1 MKSIRVLG
9 VNGSHRKGQSSYI
22 LLRYV
27 LDELDKNGCSTKL
40 VELVDYDI
48 KYCSAC
54 NKCLKVSKCSIED
67 DDFKNIAED
76 MLLADCIIFSTPV
89 YFSNVTS
96 LLKIFIDRT
105 RSLHMKK
112 DLLKDK
118 LGASVVIGGLQFG
131 GQEIVAQ
138 ILDNYMLNMGMR
150 VVKPRLVDSPIYSI
164 NMVST
169 LYDGLDNNKIRYK
182 RKEFLLDPL
191 FMKTSELL
199 VKNIVSSYT

>member
-1 MKSIRVLG
+1 MRIVG
-9 VNGSHRKGQSSYI
+9 INGSHRKGQSSYI

-67 DDFKNIAED
+67 DDFKNITEGV
-76 MLLADCIIFSTPV
+76 LLADCIIFSTPV

-96 LLKIFIDRT
+96 LLKVFIDRT

-118 LGASVVIGGLQFG
+118 LGASIVIGGLQFG

-182 RKEFLLDPL
+182 RKEDLIDSF
-191 FMKTSELL
+191 FEKTSELL

>member
-1 MKSIRVLG
+1 MRIIG
-9 VNGSHRKGQSSYI
+9 INGSHRKGQSAYI

-67 DDFKNIAED
+67 DDFKIIAED
-76 MLLADCIIFSTPV
+76 LLLADCIIFSTPV

-96 LLKIFIDRT
+96 ILKVFIDRT
-105 RSLHMKK
+105 RSLHMKR

-118 LGASVVIGGLQFG
+118 LGASIVIGGLQFG

-169 LYDGLDNNKIRYK
+169 LYDGIDNDKIRYK
-182 RKEFLLDPL
+182 RKEDLIDPL
-191 FMKTSELL
+191 FRKTCELL

>member
-1 MKSIRVLG
+1 MRIVG
-9 VNGSHRKGQSSYI
+9 INGSHRKGQSSYI

-118 LGASVVIGGLQFG
+118 LGASIVIGGLQFG

>member
-1 MKSIRVLG
+1 MRIVG
-9 VNGSHRKGQSSYI
+9 INGSHRKGQSSYI

-27 LDELDKNGCSTKL
+27 LDELEKNGCSTKL
-40 VELVDYDI
+40 VELVDYNI

-96 LLKIFIDRT
+96 LLKVFIDRT

-118 LGASVVIGGLQFG
+118 LGASIVIGGLQFG

>member
-1 MKSIRVLG
+1 MRIVG
-9 VNGSHRKGQSSYI
+9 INGSHRKGQSSYI

-67 DDFKNIAED
+67 DDFNNISED

-96 LLKIFIDRT
+96 LLKVFIDRT

-118 LGASVVIGGLQFG
+118 LGASIVIGGLQFG

>member
-1 MKSIRVLG
+1 MRIVG
-9 VNGSHRKGQSSYI
+9 INGSHRKGQSSYI

>member
-1 MKSIRVLG
+1 MRIVG
-9 VNGSHRKGQSSYI
+9 INGSHRKGQSSYI

-67 DDFKNIAED
+67 DDFNNISED

-118 LGASVVIGGLQFG
+118 LGASIVIGGLQFG

>member
-1 MKSIRVLG
+1 MRIIG
-9 VNGSHRKGQSSYI
+9 INGSHRKGQSSYI

-27 LDELDKNGCSTKL
+27 LDELEKNGCSTKL
-40 VELVDYDI
+40 VELVDYNI

-118 LGASVVIGGLQFG
+118 LGASIVIGGLQFG